1 MPRTQGSVHRF
12 QGRLGLRYSPER
24 HARLTTTS
32 PAPTAPICH
41 PSPGGPAYAPRP
53 VHTRA
58 HADPRPD
65 ARGAP
70 LVASPPPPAVAVAAH
85 AARPARAGASPAGVE
100 VAPHARAGF
109 VNSPCVYERAPAR
122 LIRKSLH

>member
-1 MPRTQGSVHRF
+1 MPRT
-12 QGRLGLRYSPER
+12 QGRLGLRYSPEQP
-24 HARLTTTS
+24 ARLTTTS

-70 LVASPPPPAVAVAAH
+70 LVAGPPPPAVADVAVAAH
-85 AARPARAGASPAGVE
+85 AARPARARASPAGVE
-100 VAPHARAGF
+100 VAPTHAR
-109 VNSPCVYERAPAR
+109 ERV
-122 LIRKSLH
+122 S